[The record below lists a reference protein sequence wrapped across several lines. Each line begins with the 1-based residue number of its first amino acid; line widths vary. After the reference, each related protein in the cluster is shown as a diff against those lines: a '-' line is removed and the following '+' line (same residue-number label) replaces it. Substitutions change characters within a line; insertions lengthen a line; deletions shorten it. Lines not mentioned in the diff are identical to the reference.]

1 MATLDELRAR
11 LRDVIDSPVSDT
23 VEQRMQQFREAD
35 DLFCE
40 LCFCT
45 LTANTSAEKAIEVQQ
60 ALGDDFCHLE
70 QEQLRGRL
78 KETGYR
84 FTNRAA
90 YICHNRR
97 YRDIDDVLQRF
108 DDAHEAREWLVE
120 HVKGLGYKEA
130 SHFLRNVGYRDVA
143 IIDRHVLRVMERHGL
158 IEEIPSS
165 LTRRRYLA
173 MEQRLRD
180 LAASLDVTL
189 AELDLYLWYLETGS
203 ILK

>member
-11 LRDVIDSPVSDT
+11 LRDVIDSPVIDT

-45 LTANTSAEKAIEVQQ
+45 LTANTSAEKAIEVQEQ
-60 ALGDDFCHLE
+60 LRGDFCHLE

-108 DDAHEAREWLVE
+108 DDD
-120 HVKGLGYKEA
+120 EA
-130 SHFLRNVGYRDVA
+130 SKAVIMVGEIGGSAEENAAAY
-143 IIDRHVLRVMERHGL
+143 
-158 IEEIPSS
+158 IEEQIDMPVVAYIAGRTAPKGKRMGHAGAIVSKS
-165 LTRRRYLA
+165 GTGTAESKIKAL
-173 MEQRLRD
+173 EQAGVSVARMPTELGE
-180 LAASLDVTL
+180 LLDEAV
-189 AELDLYLWYLETGS
+189 
-203 ILK
+203 